1 MKNLYTQIDSE
12 TKKFLTDFK
21 SIIDS
26 LEVPMLLIG
35 AQARILIF
43 DSQYKV
49 QGRATKDWDVA
60 VKLDNWDKYNL
71 LITKM
76 TTGNNPL
83 FKITS
88 VTHKFIHIETG
99 LEVDV
104 IPFGNISKPKQE
116 INWPDGNQMSI
127 LGLEEAF
134 ANTEI
139 IVIDNV
145 EIRVADIDAFIALK
159 LLAWNERKEKK
170 DLKDIITVLLK
181 SPNEEDEQ
189 RVYDEFIDE
198 IIEGRFE
205 VDEAAIIF
213 IGRNIQSKF
222 KIETF
227 NKVKEIVSTILEF
240 QDKYISECVPKT
252 PDVQEWDENFD
263 KIVKRFEALQY
274 GLTNFSE

>member
-1 MKNLYTQIDSE
+1 MKNSYPQIDTE

-35 AQARILIF
+35 AQARMLIF

-60 VKLDNWDKYNL
+60 VKLDNWERYNL
-71 LITKM
+71 LISIM
-76 TTGNNPL
+76 TTGQNPL
-83 FKITS
+83 FKKTRVI
-88 VTHKFIHIETG
+88 HKFIHIEIE

-104 IPFGNISKPKQE
+104 IPFGDIGKPKEE
-116 INWPDGNQMSI
+116 INWPDGNKMNI

-134 ANTEI
+134 VNTEI
-139 IVIDNV
+139 IIIEKL
-145 EIRVADIDAFIALK
+145 EIRVADIDAFIVLK
-159 LLAWNERKEKK
+159 LLAWNNRRENK

-198 IIEGRFE
+198 IIQGRFE

-213 IGRNIQSKF
+213 IGRNIQNKF
-222 KIETF
+222 KSETI
-227 NKVKEIVSTILEF
+227 NKIKQIVEIILG
-240 QDKYISECVPKT
+240 QDTYISQCMPKIL
-252 PDVQEWDENFD
+252 DVEEWDETFD
-263 KIVKRFEALQY
+263 KIVRRFESLQY
-274 GLTNFSE
+274 GLTKEL

>member
-1 MKNLYTQIDSE
+1 MKNSYSQIDSE

-83 FKITS
+83 FKKTRVI
-88 VTHKFIHIETG
+88 HKFIHIETG

-104 IPFGNISKPKQE
+104 IPFGDISKPKQE

-159 LLAWNERKEKK
+159 LLAWNNRKENK
-170 DLKDIITVLLK
+170 DLQDIIAVLLK
-181 SPNEEDEQ
+181 SPNQEDEE

-213 IGRNIQSKF
+213 IGRNIKNKF
-222 KIETF
+222 KPETL
-227 NKVKEIVSTILEF
+227 NKINEIITLILNHQNNYIPPFVS
-240 QDKYISECVPKT
+240 KNSE
-252 PDVQEWDENFD
+252 DWDEAFD
-263 KIVKRFEALQY
+263 KIVKRFESLLY
-274 GLTNFSE
+274 GLTDFSE

>member
-1 MKNLYTQIDSE
+1 MSKLHPQLDTE

-35 AQARILIF
+35 AQARMLIF
-43 DSQYKV
+43 DNQYQV

-60 VKLDNWDKYNL
+60 VKLDNWERYNL
-71 LITKM
+71 LISIM
-76 TTGNNPL
+76 TTGQNPL
-83 FKITS
+83 FKKTKVI
-88 VTHKFIHIETG
+88 HKFIHIETE

-104 IPFGNISKPKQE
+104 IPFGDISKPKEE
-116 INWPDGNQMSI
+116 INWPDGNQMNI

-134 ANTEI
+134 VNTEI
-139 IVIDNV
+139 ITIEKL
-145 EIRVADIDAFIALK
+145 EIRVADIDAFIVLK
-159 LLAWNERKEKK
+159 LLAWNDRRENK
-170 DLKDIITVLLK
+170 DLKDIIIVLLK

-213 IGRNIQSKF
+213 IGRNIQNKF
-222 KIETF
+222 KSETI
-227 NKVKEIVSTILEF
+227 NKIKQIVEIILG
-240 QDKYISECVPKT
+240 QDTYISQCMPKIL
-252 PDVQEWDENFD
+252 DIEEWDETFD
-263 KIVKRFEALQY
+263 KIVKRFESLQY
-274 GLTNFSE
+274 GLTEEL

>member
-1 MKNLYTQIDSE
+1 MKNSYPQIDTE

-35 AQARILIF
+35 AQARMLIF
-43 DSQYKV
+43 DSQYQV

-60 VKLDNWDKYNL
+60 VKLDNWERYNL
-71 LITKM
+71 LISIM
-76 TTGNNPL
+76 TTGQNPL
-83 FKITS
+83 FKKTKVI
-88 VTHKFIHIETG
+88 HKFIHIETE

-104 IPFGNISKPKQE
+104 IPFGDISKPNQE
-116 INWPDGNQMSI
+116 INWPDGNQMNI

-134 ANTEI
+134 VNTELI
-139 IVIDNV
+139 IIDNI
-145 EIRVADIDAFIALK
+145 EIRVADIDAFIVLK
-159 LLAWNERKEKK
+159 LLAWNNRRENK

-213 IGRNIQSKF
+213 IGRNIQNKF
-222 KIETF
+222 KSETI
-227 NKVKEIVSTILEF
+227 NKIKQIVEIILG
-240 QDKYISECVPKT
+240 QDTYISQCMPKIL
-252 PDVQEWDENFD
+252 DIEEWDETFD
-263 KIVKRFEALQY
+263 KIVKRFESLQY
-274 GLTNFSE
+274 GLTKEL

>member
-1 MKNLYTQIDSE
+1 MKNSYPQIDTE

-35 AQARILIF
+35 AQARMLIF
-43 DSQYKV
+43 DSQYQV

-60 VKLDNWDKYNL
+60 VKLDNWERYNL
-71 LITKM
+71 LISIM
-76 TTGNNPL
+76 TTGQNPL
-83 FKITS
+83 FKKTRVI
-88 VTHKFIHIETG
+88 HKFIHIETE

-104 IPFGNISKPKQE
+104 IPFGDISKPKEE
-116 INWPDGNQMSI
+116 INWPDGNQMNI

-134 ANTEI
+134 VNTEI
-139 IVIDNV
+139 ITIEKL
-145 EIRVADIDAFIALK
+145 EIRVADIDAFIVLK
-159 LLAWNERKEKK
+159 LLAWNDRRENK
-170 DLKDIITVLLK
+170 DLKDIIIVLLK

-213 IGRNIQSKF
+213 IGRNIQNKF
-222 KIETF
+222 KSETI
-227 NKVKEIVSTILEF
+227 NKIKQIVKIILEL
-240 QDKYISECVPKT
+240 QDKYISECMPKIL
-252 PDVQEWDENFD
+252 DIEEWDETFD
-263 KIVKRFEALQY
+263 KIVKRFESLQY
-274 GLTNFSE
+274 GLTEEL

>member
-1 MKNLYTQIDSE
+1 MKNSYLQIDTE

-43 DSQYKV
+43 DNQYKV

-60 VKLDNWDKYNL
+60 VKLDNWERYNL
-71 LITKM
+71 LISIM
-76 TTGNNPL
+76 TTGQNPL
-83 FKITS
+83 FKTTRVI
-88 VTHKFIHIETG
+88 HKFIHIETG

-104 IPFGNISKPKQE
+104 IPFGDISKPKQE
-116 INWPDGNQMSI
+116 INWPDGNQMNI

-139 IVIDNV
+139 IIIDNL

-159 LLAWNERKEKK
+159 LLAWNNRRENK

-189 RVYDEFIDE
+189 RVYDEFIDA

-222 KIETF
+222 KSETIS
-227 NKVKEIVSTILEF
+227 KVKEIVDIILKF
-240 QDKYISECVPKT
+240 QDKYISQCIPKIL
-252 PDVQEWDENFD
+252 DAQEWDETFD
-263 KIVKRFEALQY
+263 KIVKRFESLQY
-274 GLTNFSE
+274 GLTKEL

>member
-1 MKNLYTQIDSE
+1 MSKLHPQLDTE

-35 AQARILIF
+35 AQARMLIF
-43 DSQYKV
+43 DNQYQV

-60 VKLDNWDKYNL
+60 VKLDNWERYNL
-71 LITKM
+71 LISIM
-76 TTGNNPL
+76 TTGQNPL
-83 FKITS
+83 FKKTKVI
-88 VTHKFIHIETG
+88 HKFIHIETE

-104 IPFGNISKPKQE
+104 IPFGDISKPKEE
-116 INWPDGNQMSI
+116 INWPDGNQMNI

-134 ANTEI
+134 VNTEI
-139 IVIDNV
+139 ITIEKL
-145 EIRVADIDAFIALK
+145 EIRVADIDAFIVLK
-159 LLAWNERKEKK
+159 LLAWNDRRENK
-170 DLKDIITVLLK
+170 DLKDIIIVLLK

-213 IGRNIQSKF
+213 TGRNIQNKF
-222 KIETF
+222 KSETI
-227 NKVKEIVSTILEF
+227 NKIKQIVEIILG
-240 QDKYISECVPKT
+240 QDTYISQCMPKIL
-252 PDVQEWDENFD
+252 DIEEWDETFD
-263 KIVKRFEALQY
+263 KIVKRFESLQY
-274 GLTNFSE
+274 GLTEEL

>member
-1 MKNLYTQIDSE
+1 MNDSNYPLNSE

-35 AQARILIF
+35 AQARLLIF

-49 QGRATKDWDVA
+49 QGRATNDWDVA
-60 VKLDNWDKYNL
+60 VKLDNWERYNL
-71 LITKM
+71 LINTM
-76 TTGNNPL
+76 TTGQNPL
-83 FKITS
+83 FKTTRVI
-88 VTHKFIHIETG
+88 HKFIHIETG

-104 IPFGNISKPKQE
+104 IPFGDISKPKQE

-134 ANTEI
+134 VNTEI
-139 IVIDNV
+139 IIIDNV
-145 EIRVADIDAFIALK
+145 EIRVADIDTFIALK
-159 LLAWNERKEKK
+159 ILAWNERRENK
-170 DLKDIITVLLK
+170 DLEDIITVLLK
-181 SPNEEDEQ
+181 SANEEDAQ

-213 IGRNIQSKF
+213 IGRNIKNKF
-222 KIETF
+222 KPETL
-227 NKVKEIVSTILEF
+227 NKINEIITLILNRQNNYIPPFVS
-240 QDKYISECVPKT
+240 KNSE
-252 PDVQEWDENFD
+252 DWDEAFD
-263 KIVKRFEALQY
+263 KIVKRFESLQF
-274 GLTNFSE
+274 GLTDFSE